1 MSSIASASGRDHP
14 ASSLLANQ
22 PLPEIPTKIILDYLG
37 STGLSPVLTEA
48 EHTQF
53 ISICQAFGLNPWKR
67 EVHATVYGEG
77 PYRHFSVITG
87 YEVYLKRAE
96 RTGKLDGW
104 KAWVEGD
111 GDAMKALVEIHRKDW
126 SEPFVHEVY
135 WREAVQK
142 KKDGSLTSFWT
153 KQPKFQLKKV
163 AISQGFRLA
172 SRTSSAAFRTMP
184 QSYPTP
190 SPSPPASM
198 SPTTSPEAKAAENAM
213 PSAPVA
219 SKPVT
224 IGTPVSTLSAP
235 RPVAP
240 QPATTPKLEPVT
252 IRFFSH
258 QDPYPEESRD
268 VLLKRLNAYLDDNA
282 EAFTDK
288 HTDWIMEKAR
298 KSQDR
303 EGVLKM
309 LSYAQ
314 KVVKNT
320 SAVAGASV

>member
-1 MSSIASASGRDHP
+1 MSNVSAFP
-14 ASSLLANQ
+14 ASDHSPPTTLT
-22 PLPEIPTKIILDYLG
+22 IPDIPKQMILDYL
-37 STGLSPVLTEA
+37 A
-48 EHTQF
+48 
-53 ISICQAFGLNPWKR
+53 AFGLATQLTEPEKLQFIEVAQAFHLNPFKR
-67 EVHATVYGEG
+67 EIHVAVYGEG
-77 PYRHFSVITG
+77 EYRRLSIITG

-96 RTGKLDGW
+96 RTGRLDGW
-104 KAWVEGD
+104 KAWVEGE

-163 AISQGFRLA
+163 AISQGFRLCFPDELGGLPYDA
-172 SRTSSAAFRTMP
+172 SELPDIEALVSAATV
-184 QSYPTP
+184 
-190 SPSPPASM
+190 SPI
-198 SPTTSPEAKAAENAM
+198 PEPKAAEKTA
-213 PSAPVA
+213 SIA

-224 IGTPVSTLSAP
+224 IGTPVSVLSTTK
-235 RPVAP
+235 PVAP
-240 QPATTPKLEPVT
+240 QPVISPKPETVT
-252 IRFFSH
+252 IRFLGH
-258 QDPYPEESRD
+258 PDPYPEEDREA
-268 VLLKRLNAYLDDNA
+268 LLKRLDAYLDNNA

-303 EGVLKM
+303 EGILKM